1 MTAAVAEVVPL
12 GADPLSDASLARELA
27 TRFLLWDAF
36 VAGCR
41 RVDVHPLL
49 LPRALHEAAVGDEAS
64 LVRVDLLLDAEGS
77 WRACE
82 INADCPGGHNEAL
95 GLPRLARAAGF
106 SSAHDPTQVVPRLI
120 ARLSELAEGGAV
132 GILPV
137 RSSRVS
143 SSAPGRP
150 PSSRPRRL
158 RTCSAVTSAPT
169 AGPCARYTATSP
181 PSG

>member
-49 LPRALHEAAVGDEAS
+49 RPRALHEAAVGDEAS

-120 ARLSELAEGGAV
+120 ARLSELESAMQRDSMRGRR
-132 GILPV
+132 V
-137 RSSRVS
+137 RGCARDH
-143 SSAPGRP
+143 PGLLTRPARALGPNCLRP
-150 PSSRPRRL
+150 PR
-158 RTCSAVTSAPT
+158 
-169 AGPCARYTATSP
+169 
-181 PSG
+181 